1 MPNSQHQLAASGTT
15 VEKQLDQL
23 IDRLSSVEASP
34 QNRALLI
41 EARRLRSIIANWRS
55 VAPLPHVRDEMLARV
70 LHISAAVGELAA
82 PATKRTAA
90 GMGMRSPLAPRENT
104 TGLNFEQIG
113 QMNGGPISSTP
124 PPPHNYSS
132 EETVITDGL
141 AALPQT
147 ALDVHPVKFDP
158 ASVSPHLAMITHP
171 HSMRADA
178 YRALRHKL
186 SSAGDP
192 KVIGVTSAGRREGK
206 TTAAIN
212 LAASL
217 REGAR
222 GRVLLLEA
230 NLRAPSIAQTMGFVP
245 PVCFG
250 EQLIRHRKDPL
261 EPWVAA
267 EPLSPLHVMAVNP
280 TLRHSPLLDPIG
292 FSIAI
297 DRLRMA
303 GYDYIVVDTS
313 SVLESADVNL
323 IADSVDGLL
332 MVALARKSDTKSI
345 KRAINQ
351 IGSMTFLGTLLL
363 E

>member
-1 MPNSQHQLAASGTT
+1 MQAATGTT

-23 IDRLSSVEASP
+23 IERLSAVEASP
-34 QNRALLI
+34 STRALLI

-70 LHISAAVGELAA
+70 LHISAAVGELGSSNHL
-82 PATKRTAA
+82 KRTVP
-90 GMGMRSPLAPRENT
+90 GTGMRSPLAPRENT

-113 QMNGGPISSTP
+113 AMNGNGPISSTP
-124 PPPHNYSS
+124 PPPNDYRS

-158 ASVSPHLAMITHP
+158 AGISPHLAMITHP

-186 SSAGDP
+186 SSTGDP

-267 EPLSPLHVMAVNP
+267 EPLSPLHVMAINP
-280 TLRHSPLLDPIG
+280 QLRHSPLLDPIG

-313 SVLESADVNL
+313 PVLESADVNM

-351 IGSMTFLGTLLL
+351 IGSMTFLGTILL